1 METLNSAVNAM
12 RPNCYFGSVD
22 LSEAFYSI
30 PIKTEDRKY
39 FRFIFN
45 NNKYQFT
52 SLVMGLGASPGVFT
66 KILKPIFATL
76 RAKGF
81 ISTAYFDDSCLQGST
96 FKECKNNIETTVNL
110 MDTLGLTVHI
120 EKSVL
125 VPTKQ
130 IVFLGFLLCS
140 ETMTVRL
147 PLERAN
153 ELRQYCIKI
162 KDKPKCKIREFAKMI
177 GMMVAAEPGVDYAPL
192 FYKPFEKVKDHQ
204 LQVKKG
210 NFDHYMNIT
219 NEIKSNIQ
227 WWIDNISITF

>member
-1 METLNSAVNAM
+1 M
-12 RPNCYFGSVD
+12 
-22 LSEAFYSI
+22 I
-30 PIKTEDRKY
+30 
-39 FRFIFN
+39 
-45 NNKYQFT
+45 
-52 SLVMGLGASPGVFT
+52 GLGASPRVFT
-66 KILKPIFATL
+66 KILKPFFATL

-81 ISTAYFDDSCLQGST
+81 ISTAYIDDSCLQGST

-162 KDKPKCKIREFAKMI
+162 KK
-177 GMMVAAEPGVDYAPL
+177 
-192 FYKPFEKVKDHQ
+192 Q
-204 LQVKKG
+204 
-210 NFDHYMNIT
+210 T
-219 NEIKSNIQ
+219 
-227 WWIDNISITF
+227 